1 MQESTGRWWS
11 YGISSVQFL
20 VFFHAMLS
28 KLLAVFVLER
38 NLTSK
43 LNKAKNKR
51 ICTNTFLVHQCFS
64 HTSTDPLMIYVRYS
78 RVVTSKCHP
87 FCKIFHQ
94 QTCRLSSNPRNG
106 FLSPHTD
113 FLRLM
118 IIFPCCPKSSPVLPL
133 NTEVMLE
140 TKKTLLSV

>member
-1 MQESTGRWWS
+1 
-11 YGISSVQFL
+11 
-20 VFFHAMLS
+20 MLS
-28 KLLAVFVLER
+28 KLLAVFMLER
-38 NLTSK
+38 NLASK

-51 ICTNTFLVHQCFS
+51 IYTNTFLVQQCFS

-87 FCKIFHQ
+87 FCKAFQQ
-94 QTCRLSSNPRNG
+94 QTSRLPNNPRNG

-118 IIFPCCPKSSPVLPL
+118 TISLCCPKNSPVLPL
-133 NTEVMLE
+133 HTEVMFE
-140 TKKTLLSV
+140 MKKTLLRV